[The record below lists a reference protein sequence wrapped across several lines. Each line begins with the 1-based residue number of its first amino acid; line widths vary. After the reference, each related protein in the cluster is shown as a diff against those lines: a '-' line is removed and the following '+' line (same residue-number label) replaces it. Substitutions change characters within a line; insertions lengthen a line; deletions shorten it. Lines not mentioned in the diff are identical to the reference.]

1 MVKKTVGSTE
11 ETVTLSTTTGPVIS
25 GKTVTLT
32 LATALVSTD
41 TAVKVSY
48 TKPATGSANK
58 LVDAAANATATFT
71 DQPVTNNTPAAQVV
85 SIEAVHPKA
94 SPFLADVEFR
104 VTRAPVMTT
113 PLTVTLSITQTA
125 RYLFNTA
132 PTITIPANQTSAVGK
147 YNSSYNGT
155 TSGTV
160 TATVVAGTGY
170 APATAPANAATVTF
184 AAHPR
189 PLTMGWASDT
199 YTVSE
204 GDTLSAGVTLRT
216 RDGAPKPRDNY
227 SIGFETPERHGA
239 AEHSNGTERLR
250 P

>member
-1 MVKKTVGSTE
+1 M
-11 ETVTLSTTTGPVIS
+11 
-25 GKTVTLT
+25 
-32 LATALVSTD
+32 STD

-48 TKPATGSANK
+48 TKPATGSNNK

-71 DQPVTNNTPAAQVV
+71 DRPVTNNTPAAQVV
-85 SIEAVHPKA
+85 SIVAVHPKA

-104 VTRAPVMTT
+104 VTRAPVKAT

-125 RYLFNTA
+125 AYLFNTA

-147 YNSSYNGT
+147 YNSFYIGT

-184 AAHPR
+184 AAHPT
-189 PLTMGWASDT
+189 PLTMSWASDT

-227 SIGFETPERHGA
+227 AIDLATERGTA
-239 AEHSNGTERLR
+239 LAEHTNGTERLR